1 MNLDF
6 FKKLEKGIKNIDTKG
21 FIDEFM
27 NELTDYLNNSKQ
39 KENIEMSNQENIEE
53 DCLYQVVDR
62 GLNGIY
68 LQNTNSGVIFEE
80 TNIPEE
86 IRDVLGNDDIL
97 RYKNGT
103 YIIEE
108 ELTRDFLDS
117 LVDVSEYK
125 KMQED
130 FIKNTNISE
139 INSNTQFKV
148 VSKDGDY
155 TLLNYGDNEKD
166 RIRVPNVLLPYFIN
180 DKTILYY
187 ENGKFYK

>member
-6 FKKLEKGIKNIDTKG
+6 FKKLENGIKNIDTKG

-39 KENIEMSNQENIEE
+39 KENIEMSKQENIEE

-125 KMQED
+125 KIQED

-139 INSNTQFKV
+139 IDSNTQFKV

-166 RIRVPNVLLPYFIN
+166 RIRVPNVLLPYFMN